1 MDVVRCP
8 GCGEE
13 NPSRFRLCGYCG
25 TSLTLPVVA
34 SVSCPA
40 CGSEN
45 PAGFRFCGFC
55 GTVLDPQAAGPGGPP
70 GDPTHGGHPGAP
82 GYGLPPWAWWAVR
95 WAPPWSPPGAYGTPT
110 PPGWPAPP
118 AGWGT
123 PASRLGSAASGL
135 GPAGAATRLS
145 AARVSAARV
154 SGRPGIRTRV
164 SAAGLERTRRAAR
177 PSAAR
182 LGRSAARMG
191 AARIGHPRGRLAAC
205 GLGPTGRLAARRL
218 GPARHAAARATAPD
232 AALPPRPPR
241 SSSSRSPRRLR
252 RPPPTTATAGRTG
265 LEGGRPGIR
274 LPARVAARRPPPAE
288 PPSPPSRQS
297 IDGPPH
303 APPQAPTPQAAP
315 AEAAAPASAT
325 PPAFPGFEAAPAPT
339 ALPGTDV
346 RKIVTIIFTD
356 LRGST
361 ALTER
366 LDAEAINEVKERYF
380 SSMAAEIVRHGGK
393 IEKYIGDAI
402 MAVFGLP
409 RAHEDDALRAVRAAH
424 GMTKALDRLNE
435 DLLQLY
441 GVEIAQRIGVNTGE
455 VVANTDENAEQ
466 RLATGDAV
474 NVAARLEQAAPANE
488 VLIGE
493 VTYSLVRGQVEVEAV
508 EPLELKGKS
517 ERVPAYRLI
526 DVRDATTVAPE
537 LTAHAVLVGREP
549 ELAELRN
556 GLRET
561 VGRGGCRVITL
572 LGEAGVGK
580 THLVDAF
587 LGEVGGG
594 ARVLRGR
601 CLPYGDG
608 ITFWPVVEIARNAA
622 DIAPDD
628 STETA
633 KEKLATLLVGLQGA
647 GEILDRLSS
656 VIGLSS
662 ERYPVA
668 EVFWGVRK
676 FLEALA
682 TGRPVV
688 VVVDDI
694 HYAEATFLDLL
705 EHLLDMTARQAAVLV
720 VATARLSLL
729 EKRVEWGDREGS
741 VRLALGPLAAGDSG
755 RLVDELLGGEVAA
768 DVRDRVVSSAE
779 GNPLFVQQLV
789 SMLVDRGMLRRD
801 DEGWSSTGDLAEL
814 AVPPT
819 IQALLAARLDALTR
833 EERAVVEPAAVIG
846 LVFAEPAIEELVP
859 SSLRAT
865 VPAHLNALD
874 RKQFLLRESRVVGE
888 DVAYRFRNLL
898 IRDATYGS
906 LLKRARAQLHERFV
920 TWAERVNKERG
931 REQEFE
937 EILGYHLEQAYRYRR
952 ELGQVD
958 AEGRAIASRAADK
971 LGSAGRRAFARG
983 DLPAAASLLRRAIDL
998 LAPDDP
1004 ARIEAEV
1011 EVGEVLLEAG
1021 DFTEA
1026 TGDLEAAIAAA
1037 EAIGDDRLRARAR
1050 LGRLGISLYAEEL
1063 ESGAIGR
1070 ALEEATQAAE
1080 LFEAAGDE
1088 AGLAR
1093 AWRLAGSLHA
1103 TAGQYEAAAEAA
1115 ERVVAHATR
1124 AGDKRLASRA
1134 AAGYATIARAGSM
1147 TAAEV
1152 ARRCGPLLDQVSG
1165 DRKAEAV
1172 ILGVIAVAEA
1182 MQGRFDRARDLHT
1195 RAKMIL
1201 GELGRSVV
1209 AASTSIEGSRIEML
1223 AGDAVRAEA
1232 LLAADSRRARADRRA
1247 LLPVDGRRPARARD
1261 RGPGPARGRRRRRR
1275 PRDRA
1280 HRRGRHRVPDPVAH
1294 RPRQGPRPAG
1304 RRRRSAAARR
1314 RGAGAGR
1321 GHRRHRRPG
1330 RRPRGLRHG
1339 PGPARERRRGGGP
1352 VHRGTGALRKEGQR
1366 GARDRDDGRA
1376 GGSRPG
1382 RLRRVARFEGRAV
1395 GRN

>member
-1 MDVVRCP
+1 MP
-8 GCGEE
+8 
-13 NPSRFRLCGYCG
+13 PAAQP
-25 TSLTLPVVA
+25 PVVQPPFA
-34 SVSCPA
+34 QPPFAPPPFAQPPPPPA
-40 CGSEN
+40 
-45 PAGFRFCGFC
+45 A
-55 GTVLDPQAAGPGGPP
+55 PGGPIA
-70 GDPTHGGHPGAP
+70 AP
-82 GYGLPPWAWWAVR
+82 ETR
-95 WAPPWSPPGAYGTPT
+95 APVSPPS
-110 PPGWPAPP
+110 PPPPFAP
-118 AGWGT
+118 AGD
-123 PASRLGSAASGL
+123 
-135 GPAGAATRLS
+135 GP
-145 AARVSAARV
+145 
-154 SGRPGIRTRV
+154 
-164 SAAGLERTRRAAR
+164 SAAGLP
-177 PSAAR
+177 PS
-182 LGRSAARMG
+182 GE
-191 AARIGHPRGRLAAC
+191 P
-205 GLGPTGRLAARRL
+205 
-218 GPARHAAARATAPD
+218 AAAPF
-232 AALPPRPPR
+232 
-241 SSSSRSPRRLR
+241 
-252 RPPPTTATAGRTG
+252 
-265 LEGGRPGIR
+265 E
-274 LPARVAARRPPPAE
+274 
-288 PPSPPSRQS
+288 
-297 IDGPPH
+297 
-303 APPQAPTPQAAP
+303 
-315 AEAAAPASAT
+315 AAPASAT
-325 PPAFPGFEAAPAPT
+325 PAAFPGFEAAPAAT
-339 ALPGTDV
+339 VLPGQDV

-435 DLLQLY
+435 DLLELY
-441 GVEIAQRIGVNTGE
+441 GVEIAQRTGVNTGE
-455 VVANTDENAEQ
+455 VVANTDEHAEQ

-474 NVAARLEQAAPANE
+474 NVAARLEQAAPPNE

-493 VTYSLVRGQVEVEAV
+493 ITYSLVRGQVEVEAV

-526 DVRDATTVAPE
+526 DVRDTTTVAQE
-537 LTAHAVLVGREP
+537 LTGHAVLVGRDA
-549 ELAELRN
+549 ELAELRAS
-556 GLRET
+556 LRET
-561 VGRGGCRVITL
+561 VGRGGCRVVTL

-608 ITFWPVVEIARNAA
+608 ITFWPVVEIARSAA

-628 STETA
+628 SPETA
-633 KEKLATLLVGLQGA
+633 QSKLATLLVGLPGA

-682 TGRPVV
+682 SGRPVV
-688 VVVDDI
+688 VVIDDI

-729 EKRVEWGDREGS
+729 EKRAEWGDREGS
-741 VRLALGPLAAGDSG
+741 LQLALGPLAAGDTG
-755 RLVDELLGGEVAA
+755 RLVEELLGGEVAA

-789 SMLVDRGMLRRD
+789 SMLVDRGMLRKD
-801 DEGWSSTGDLAEL
+801 DDGWSSTGDLAEL

-819 IQALLAARLDALTR
+819 IQALLAARLDALSR

-846 LVFAEPAIEELVP
+846 LVFAEPAVEELVP

-865 VPAHLNALD
+865 VPAHLSALD

-888 DVAYRFRNLL
+888 DEAYRFRNLL

-920 TWAERVNKERG
+920 TWAERVNRERG

-958 AEGRAIASRAADK
+958 AEGKAIASRAADK

-1070 ALEEATQAAE
+1070 ALEEATHAAE

-1147 TAAEV
+1147 PAAEV

-1172 ILGVIAVAEA
+1172 ILAVIAVAEA
-1182 MQGRFDRARDLHT
+1182 MQGRFDRARDQHA

-1223 AGDAVRAEA
+1223 AGDPVQAEV
-1232 LLAADSRRARADRRA
+1232 LLAADADELERIGERYFRSTVAGLLAHAIEAQGRLDDADAAVDLAIELTDEDDIESQILWRTARAKVRARQGDGDEARRLADEA
-1247 LLPVDGRRPARARD
+1247 LALAADTDDIDV
-1261 RGPGPARGRRRRRR
+1261 
-1275 PRDRA
+1275 
-1280 HRRGRHRVPDPVAH
+1280 
-1294 RPRQGPRPAG
+1294 QGDVHADYGTVLVRLGATDD
-1304 RRRRSAAARR
+1304 AAAQFTEARELYAR
-1314 RGAGAGR
+1314 KGNAAFETAMTAALEGAGQA
-1321 GHRRHRRPG
+1321 
-1330 RRPRGLRHG
+1330 
-1339 PGPARERRRGGGP
+1339 A
-1352 VHRGTGALRKEGQR
+1352 
-1366 GARDRDDGRA
+1366 
-1376 GGSRPG
+1376 
-1382 RLRRVARFEGRAV
+1382 
-1395 GRN
+1395 